1 MRIVV
6 AALCL
11 VGCYTG
17 APANRDVST
26 SWIGRP
32 RVELEDRWGAPA
44 ARDPRLLTWTF
55 DRTHVELPGGE
66 LHIAARPAVLEA
78 GVVGPNGSATIH
90 AQGTLLD
97 VAAAF
102 HPGALV
108 KVTTAAVASIDPADT
123 VAAVDGAALHWGPPN
138 DANLHWGAIFGAHV
152 GLGRLDTTGT
162 PLPSGGAYVG
172 GMLSPTLG
180 LVGVYELAAG
190 TSDGGSAMGMAAGVA
205 AQWWPVNRL
214 ALRAGP
220 ALLLA
225 FDPGFSDARLRPG
238 AVAGASYAVIKI
250 GVLAIDLCLDVAAGP
265 STAFGTAGVGINVN

>member
-1 MRIVV
+1 
-6 AALCL
+6 
-11 VGCYTG
+11 
-17 APANRDVST
+17 
-26 SWIGRP
+26 
-32 RVELEDRWGAPA
+32 
-44 ARDPRLLTWTF
+44 
-55 DRTHVELPGGE
+55 
-66 LHIAARPAVLEA
+66 
-78 GVVGPNGSATIH
+78 VVGPNGSATIH

-250 GVLAIDLCLDVAAGP
+250 CVLAIDLRLDVAAGP

>member
-1 MRIVV
+1 MAI

-26 SWIGRP
+26 SWLGRT
-32 RVELEDRWGAPA
+32 RGELEDRWGQPA
-44 ARDPRLLTWTF
+44 ARDPQMLTWTF

-66 LHIAARPAVLEA
+66 LHVSARPAVLEA
-78 GVVGPNGSATIH
+78 GVAGANGGAAVH
-90 AQGTLLD
+90 AQATLIE
-97 VAAAF
+97 AAASF

-108 KVTTAAVASIDPADT
+108 QVTTAAVASIDPADR
-123 VAAVDGAALHWGPPN
+123 VAAIAGAALHWGPPN
-138 DANLHWGAIFGAHV
+138 DANLHWGTIFGAHV

-172 GMLSPTLG
+172 GMLAPAFG
-180 LVGVYELAAG
+180 LAGVYELAAG

-205 AQWWPVNRL
+205 AVWWPVNRF

-225 FDPGFSDARLRPG
+225 FDPGFTDARLRPG
-238 AVAGASYAVIKI
+238 AVAGASYAVIKV
-250 GVLAIDLCLDVAAGP
+250 GVLAIDLRLDVAAGP
-265 STAFGTAGVGINVN
+265 GTAFGTAGVGINVN